1 MGSAAQQMKSSRRH
15 STVMLLLSLF
25 ASPMSLWAEERIG
38 HLIFG
43 SWMNPDFARTAHA
56 QLSRDLEI
64 DIRMTAVEVSA
75 QRYYRVHSEIM
86 AESQARAL
94 MDSPAF
100 PDAWFAEDRTEA
112 AQRAMVALRST
123 ARLKDVSS
131 SPSGHPTKKVPGAKS
146 TGIDGG
152 SARSDTGAQ
161 GGSIPVGVTFGSG
174 GQNLAS
180 TDPVATATP
189 PGATIEVSFLKD
201 ADIKIDGHVD
211 EAVWATLPV
220 HDNMRVI
227 DPDSLAKPDFETHT
241 RLFFTNRG
249 LYVSAVMEQ
258 PSNTLVARLSSRDQ
272 FLNRDAYGITIDT
285 SGQGLYGYWF
295 KVNLGG
301 SLMDGRVLPE
311 RTFSEQWDGPWRG
324 ASQRTDTGW
333 SAEMFLPWSMMALTQ
348 GVEDRQ
354 IGIWVER
361 KVAHKD
367 ELYGWPALPFTEP
380 RFMSA
385 LQPAALPNLKAQ
397 SQLAVFPYVSAT
409 HDAIT
414 DDDEYRVG
422 ADIAWRPTPNA
433 QLTATLNPD
442 FGAVESD
449 EVVVNLTAFET
460 FFPEK
465 RLFFLEGTEVF
476 VTTPRSDLKRF
487 RSTRDGGGARPTPKT
502 FVPEP
507 TTLLNTRR
515 IGGPPRQ
522 LDVPD
527 GIEVDGVELGK
538 PTDLLGAVKS
548 TGSIGNIRY
557 GFLGAFEDDVELPGR
572 ISATGERVKVTAP
585 GRDFGVVRAIYE
597 GTGQSRRSL
606 GYMGTLVTLPE
617 DDSTAHSIDAHYLS
631 PKGRV
636 KIDTQVMMSDAR
648 GLTGYGMLAD
658 MVYTQRRGLT
668 HFFSFDYIDD
678 QFNVSDL
685 GFIRQ
690 NDIWSG
696 QYGLTRQAGG
706 QPGDRFRWIRNAFF
720 FNAQTNVD
728 GFLTRAGIFTN
739 QTFLLRNNN
748 QIRFEIDYYPER
760 WDDINS
766 RGNGMYKTDG
776 RWFTQI
782 GYGTDSSKRF
792 AWSGTLTAEQEELE
806 GNWTYASDLGLTY
819 TPTDNLTFELDVT
832 FKKRDGWLL
841 YRNGRNLTTYAAND
855 LQPRLSVDYFM
866 SSKHQLRLTMQW
878 AGIKAEAQDYWSIP
892 LSEGDLIPRLLN
904 PGDADED
911 FSLSRLTA
919 QLRYRW
925 EIGPLSD
932 LFVVYTRGSNLALAN
947 DEAPFGTLFSTAI
960 DDPILDF
967 LVLKLRYRFGR

>member
-1 MGSAAQQMKSSRRH
+1 MAQ
-15 STVMLLLSLF
+15 
-25 ASPMSLWAEERIG
+25 ERVG
-38 HLIFG
+38 NLVFG
-43 SWMNPDFARTAHA
+43 SWLNQEFALQAQA
-56 QLSRDLEI
+56 QLSDELN
-64 DIRMTAVEVSA
+64 IRVTVTAVDIGGD
-75 QRYYRVHSEIM
+75 RYYRVHSTSLSET
-86 AESQARAL
+86 AAL
-94 MDSPAF
+94 ALKQSTPNF
-100 PDAWFAEDRTEA
+100 PDAWFSINHSPSASHDIA
-112 AQRAMVALRST
+112 AQKAAPISTPIPAAAVPPSQPTPSAGTPRVSIANDQVSESVLDQTTAVQQPATLVNVAGRA
-123 ARLKDVSS
+123 
-131 SPSGHPTKKVPGAKS
+131 
-146 TGIDGG
+146 
-152 SARSDTGAQ
+152 SDPAIQ
-161 GGSIPVGVTFGSG
+161 VTY
-174 GQNLAS
+174 LA
-180 TDPVATATP
+180 
-189 PGATIEVSFLKD
+189 D
-201 ADIKIDGHVD
+201 ANIKLDGHVD
-211 EAVWATLPV
+211 EAIWDTLPS

-227 DPDSLAKPDFETHT
+227 DPDSMGLPDYATKT

-249 LYVSAVMEQ
+249 LYVAAEMAQ
-258 PSNTLVARLSSRDQ
+258 PQETLVARLSSRDQ
-272 FLNRDAYGITIDT
+272 FINRDAYGITIDT
-285 SGQGLYGYWF
+285 SGEGLYGYWF

-324 ASQRTDTGW
+324 ESQRTDNGW
-333 SAEMFLPWSMMALTQ
+333 SVEMFLPWSMMALPQ
-348 GVEDRQ
+348 GTADRQ
-354 IGIWVER
+354 IGIWIER

-397 SQLAVFPYVSAT
+397 SQLAVFPFVAAT

-414 DDDEYRVG
+414 DDNEYRVG

-476 VTTPRSDLKRF
+476 ITTPRSDLRRF
-487 RSTRDGGGARPTPKT
+487 RTTRQGSGARATPAT
-502 FVPEP
+502 FTPEP

-527 GIEVDGVELGK
+527 GIEVDPVERGK

-548 TGSIGNIRY
+548 TGSIGNVRY
-557 GFLGAFEDDVELPGR
+557 GVLGAFEDDVELPGR
-572 ISATGERVKVTAP
+572 VIGTGQSIKVMEE
-585 GRDFGVVRAIYE
+585 GRNFGVVRALYE
-597 GTGQSRRSL
+597 ATGKSRKSI
-606 GYMGTLVTLPE
+606 GYMGTLVTLLE

-631 PKGRV
+631 EKG
-636 KIDTQVMMSDAR
+636 KIKFDTQVMASDAG
-648 GLTGYGMLAD
+648 GLQGYGMLAD

-668 HFFSFDYIDD
+668 HFFGFDYIDD
-678 QFNVSDL
+678 QFDVGDL

-696 QYGLTRQAGG
+696 QYGITLQGG
-706 QPGDRFRWIRNAFF
+706 GDRFRYTRNALFI
-720 FNAQTNVD
+720 NAQTNTD
-728 GFLTRAGIFTN
+728 GFLNRSGIFSNHTY
-739 QTFLLRNNN
+739 LLQNNT
-748 QIRFEIDYYPER
+748 QVRFEVDYYPER

-766 RGNGMYKTDG
+766 RGNGWFKTDA
-776 RWFTQI
+776 RWFTQV
-782 GYGTDSSKRF
+782 GFGSDSSKRF
-792 AWSGTLTAEQEELE
+792 SWSGTLGAEQEELD
-806 GNWTYASDLGLTY
+806 GTWTYSTDLGFTY

-832 FKKRDGWLL
+832 YKKRDGWLL
-841 YRNGRNLTTYAAND
+841 YRTGRNVTTYGADD
-855 LQPRLSVDYFM
+855 LKPRLSLDYFI
-866 SSKHQLRLTMQW
+866 SAKHQLRLTMQW
-878 AGIKAEAQDYWSIP
+878 AGIQAEAQNYWSIP
-892 LSEGDLIPRLLN
+892 LTDGELLRRALG

-932 LFVVYTRGSNLALAN
+932 LFLVYTRGSNLAFAN
-947 DEAPFGTLFSTAI
+947 DDDAFGTLFNEAI

-967 LVLKLRYRFGR
+967 IVLKLRYRFGR